1 METKPKYRIYPS
13 LLDSYQDY
21 LDAEILWDQ
30 FYGSSEEPAMTV
42 AEFEA
47 KQYRELLDSINRVPF
62 ESEAAS
68 RGTCLNTIVDY
79 INGATDGPKDV
90 AVKSLKLSP
99 DQTLIAAAQGRYM
112 FFFDAGF
119 CRTLAARFKGAA
131 RQVFCRA
138 VLQTGYGP
146 VELYGYA
153 DEVLRDVV
161 YDIKYTGRYDFGKY
175 ERHWQRHTYPW
186 ALIESGQVE
195 AIEGFE
201 YTAVK
206 MGGGTTK
213 SPLLTGDI
221 IPEYYT
227 YDHRE
232 STERLRD
239 ICERFI
245 EFLEFNRD
253 QITDKKIFG
262 ADV

>member
-13 LLDSYQDY
+13 LLDSFQDY

-30 FYGSSEEPAMTV
+30 FYGNQEEPSVTV
-42 AEFEA
+42 AQFEE

-68 RGTCLNTIVDY
+68 RGTCLNEVVDL
-79 INGATDGPKDV
+79 INGATSTKENV

-112 FFFDAGF
+112 FFFDAAY
-119 CRTLAARFKGAA
+119 CRNLAERYKGAA
-131 RQVFCRA
+131 RQVFLKA
-138 VLQTGYGP
+138 TIETAYGL

-153 DEVLRDVV
+153 DEILRDVI
-161 YDIKYTGRYDFGKY
+161 YDLKTTGKYDFGKY
-175 ERHWQRHTYPW
+175 ERHWQRHVYPYC
-186 ALIESGQVE
+186 
-195 AIEGFE
+195 AIEGGYMDSVAGFE
-201 YTAVK
+201 YTALR
-206 MGGGTTK
+206 MTGGSTRT
-213 SPLLTGDI
+213 PLLSWDLY
-221 IPEYYT
+221 PEYYT

-232 STERLRD
+232 STECLRD

-245 EFLEFNRD
+245 EFLEFNREK
-253 QITDKKIFG
+253 ITDKKIFG